1 MDMISDA
8 FLIKIETTNS
18 LTSVTPCVFSSIIVI
33 GRVIVTVVSGGG
45 VFPLAVPGYCLELET
60 KVAEDCAKFYHHGK
74 GPY

>member
-33 GRVIVTVVSGGG
+33 GRVIVADV
-45 VFPLAVPGYCLELET
+45 AVPGYCLELET
-60 KVAEDCAKFYHHGK
+60 KVAENCVKFYHHGK

>member
-33 GRVIVTVVSGGG
+33 GRVIVAVVSGGRG
-45 VFPLAVPGYCLELET
+45 VPPC
-60 KVAEDCAKFYHHGK
+60 
-74 GPY
+74 